1 MTKIFQAPWGIRDL
15 IYYFLATAT
24 ILGLGVLLIKYF
36 GTNLEIKNSGY
47 KSSYFL
53 VLYLLQCIL
62 LIAPIVV
69 ISIRRKCLS
78 LKSFGIENIGIWK
91 TIIEA
96 LKAYGKYIGI
106 TILVVIFMVATNI
119 KIPGYEMQENILPLF
134 GKTIPSMII
143 AGIMIVIIAPII
155 EEIVFRGFILRTLVN
170 RIGIFLGSLLTAGIF
185 AILHMQFKSIIPIF
199 ILGLI
204 INSIVTK
211 NKSIIPAILFHV
223 INNAI
228 AFIMEMLILFE
239 IVKI

>member
-1 MTKIFQAPWGIRDL
+1 MTKIFQAPWGIKDL

-24 ILGLGVLLIKYF
+24 ILGLGILLINYF
-36 GTNLEIKNSGY
+36 GINLKIKTSEY

-53 VLYLLQCIL
+53 GLYLLQCIA
-62 LIAPIVV
+62 LITPIII
-69 ISIRRKCLS
+69 ISFRKKCLS
-78 LKSFGIENIGIWK
+78 LKNFGIENIGILK
-91 TIIEA
+91 TIFEA
-96 LKAYGKYIGI
+96 LKGYGKYIGI
-106 TILVVIFMVATNI
+106 TISVGLFMVVTNV

-143 AGIMIVIIAPII
+143 AGIMIVAIAPII

-170 RIGIFLGSLLTAGIF
+170 HTGTLIGSVLTAGIF
-185 AILHMQFKSIIPIF
+185 AILHLQFKSIIPLF

-211 NKSIIPAILFHV
+211 NKSIIPAILFH
-223 INNAI
+223 ILNNAI
-228 AFIMEMLILFE
+228 AFTLELLILFE